1 MDINDLGPGE
11 VLDYMNIIYTK
22 DRSDKEKVKLDKE
35 KVKLDKEKVKLGGIE
50 VEQFKWII

>member
-35 KVKLDKEKVKLGGIE
+35 KVKLGGIE